1 MVQIGLEEYYITWP
15 TMMSELIGLCNQS
28 DIMILSR
35 VLSVIEG
42 ICRVIETVPDNDIV
56 IVDFII
62 LSLDWSCGYS
72 FH

>member
-1 MVQIGLEEYYITWP
+1 
-15 TMMSELIGLCNQS
+15 MMSELIGLCNQS

>member
-62 LSLDWSCGYS
+62 LFLDWSCGYS

>member
-1 MVQIGLEEYYITWP
+1 
-15 TMMSELIGLCNQS
+15 MMSELIGLCNQS

-56 IVDFII
+56 IVDFVIFI
-62 LSLDWSCGYS
+62 VRLVM
-72 FH
+72 